1 MDWTIGQLDFLFRL
15 YFIPFS
21 GPVLDHFF
29 GLFSNSS
36 SSTPL
41 WVTKVWLSPLP
52 RDWWT
57 TSHHF
62 LSTNGVPPSP
72 IKWSKKKFQ
81 KKWFKKKVQK
91 KWLKKRS
98 KTNGPKNGPSRLV
111 PVPNDIHR
119 LSRII
124 FQLLHV
130 SLCVDS
136 ISVLNLSIFPLSLIL
151 SDDRDHGICGP

>member
-1 MDWTIGQLDFLFRL
+1 MVKKKR
-15 YFIPFS
+15 
-21 GPVLDHFF
+21 
-29 GLFSNSS
+29 
-36 SSTPL
+36 
-41 WVTKVWLSPLP
+41 
-52 RDWWT
+52 
-57 TSHHF
+57 
-62 LSTNGVPPSP
+62 
-72 IKWSKKKFQ
+72 SKKNGS
-81 KKWFKKKVQK
+81 KKKVQK
-91 KWLKKRS
+91 KMVQKKRS
-98 KTNGPKNGPSRLV
+98 KTNDPKNGPSRLV